1 MLAECRLL
9 KSERPDE
16 IAMLI
21 MGSVIISA
29 NTYTSIRV
37 RRISHLFDVLFCMLL
52 IYESVDENKFP
63 LTSLSL
69 YLVS

>member
-29 NTYTSIRV
+29 NTYMSIRV
-37 RRISHLFDVLFCMLL
+37 RRISYLFDVLFFMLL